1 MTGQTP
7 GNLQLDKLSVEAL
20 LQAINKED
28 QSVPLAVEK
37 AIPQMTVLVEQ
48 LVQVLTNGGR
58 IFYIGAGTSGRLGIV
73 DASECVPTFGIP
85 EGTFIGIMAG
95 GDIALR
101 KAVEFSE
108 DNSTQAWLDLQAFN
122 ISSKDFVIGIAA
134 SGTTPYV
141 LGAIKE
147 CSIHNIR
154 TGCIVC
160 NTNSPIAAQVN
171 YPVEITVGPE
181 ILLGSTRM
189 KAGTAQ
195 KLALNMIST
204 SVMVRMGRVKGNK
217 MVDMQLKNNKLIKRG
232 ALILVE
238 ELSISETEARELL
251 DKFKSVRQALEWHK
265 NNARN

>member
-1 MTGQTP
+1 MGKTNQTS
-7 GNLQLDKLSVEAL
+7 GNEQLDKMSVAEL

-28 QSVPLAVEK
+28 QTVPLAVEK
-37 AIPQMTVLVEQ
+37 AIPQMTVLVDK
-48 LVQVLTNGGR
+48 LVQILTQGGR

-85 EGTFIGIMAG
+85 EGVVVGIMAG

-108 DNSTQAWLDLQAFN
+108 DNSTQAWLDLQAYN

-141 LGAIKE
+141 LGALKE
-147 CSIHNIR
+147 CAIHNIQ

-160 NTNSPIAAQVN
+160 NTNSPIAAKVD
-171 YPVEITVGPE
+171 YPVEVSVGPE
-181 ILLGSTRM
+181 ILLDSTRM

-204 SVMVRMGRVKGNK
+204 SVMIRMGKVKGNK

-232 ALILVE
+232 MLILVE
-238 ELSISETEARELL
+238 ELGITETKARELL
-251 DKFKSVRQALEWHK
+251 DKFKSVRLALEWHK
-265 NNARN
+265 KNA

>member
-1 MTGQTP
+1 MTDQTP
-7 GNLQLDKLSVEAL
+7 GNLQLDKLSVDEL
-20 LQAINKED
+20 LHAINNAD
-28 QSVPLAVEK
+28 QSVPLAVQK
-37 AIPQMTVLVEQ
+37 AIPQMTVLVDQ
-48 LVQVLTNGGR
+48 LVQILTNGGR

-108 DNSTQAWLDLQAFN
+108 DNSTQAWIDLQAYN

-141 LGAIKE
+141 LGALKE
-147 CSIHNIR
+147 CALHKIQ

-160 NTNSPIAAQVN
+160 SKNSPIATQVN
-171 YPVEITVGPE
+171 FPVEIAVGPE

-204 SVMVRMGRVKGNK
+204 SVMVQMGRVKGNK

-232 ALILVE
+232 VLILVE
-238 ELSISETEARELL
+238 ELGITETEARQLL
-251 DKFKSVRQALEWHK
+251 EKFKSVRLALEWHK

>member
-1 MTGQTP
+1 MAKTGQTS
-7 GNLQLDKLSVEAL
+7 GNIQLDKLSVAEL
-20 LQAINKED
+20 LYAINKED
-28 QSVPLAVEK
+28 QTVPLAVEE
-37 AIPQMTVLVEQ
+37 AIPQMTVLVDK
-48 LVQVLTNGGR
+48 LVQTITQGGR

-85 EGTFIGIMAG
+85 EGIVVGIMAG

-108 DNSTQAWLDLQAFN
+108 DNSTQAWLDLQTYN

-141 LGAIKE
+141 LGALKE
-147 CSIHNIR
+147 CAKHSIQ

-160 NTNSPIAAQVN
+160 TTQSPIAAQVN
-171 YPVEITVGPE
+171 YPVEIAVGPE

-204 SVMVRMGRVKGNK
+204 SVMVRMGRVQGNK

-232 ALILVE
+232 MLILVE
-238 ELSISETEARELL
+238 ELGITETEARELL
-251 DKFKSVRQALEWHK
+251 NKFKSVRQALEWHK
-265 NNARN
+265 KNE